1 MRFQEVR
8 RLPVG
13 ADAPGG
19 DIFEVQLTNYSQSV
33 LSDHKI
39 QILHAMQVY
48 ADAPGQEEMA
58 EGIDQ
63 QHQHQVHHDVYHES

>member
-1 MRFQEVR
+1 MRFQELR
-8 RLPVG
+8 RLSVV

-19 DIFEVQLTNYSQSV
+19 DTFEVQFTSYSQSV
-33 LSDHKI
+33 LSDYKI

-58 EGIDQ
+58 DGIDQ
-63 QHQHQVHHDVYHES
+63 QHKHQVHHDVYHEH